1 MDQNK
6 SSNISNQQVF
16 TLPTSNNKVY
26 NHQEVNSTIGQ
37 GKVTSEQIFTS
48 KVEDI
53 HLESV
58 QILIA

>member
-1 MDQNK
+1 MQC
-6 SSNISNQQVF
+6 
-16 TLPTSNNKVY
+16 PTSRNKVY
-26 NHQEVNSTIGQ
+26 NHQQVNSTIGQ

-58 QILIA
+58 QIFNSPVSNSQIIWTWR